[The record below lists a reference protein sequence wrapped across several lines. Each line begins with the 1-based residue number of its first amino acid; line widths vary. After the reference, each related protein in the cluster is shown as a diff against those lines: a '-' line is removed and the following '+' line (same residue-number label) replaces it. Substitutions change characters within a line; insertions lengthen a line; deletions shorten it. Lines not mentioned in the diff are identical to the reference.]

1 MRYAEHV
8 ARMPHVPNQKGVLC
22 CIWQLW
28 SIASR
33 SVRIHGL
40 YNTETAAAQMCLD
53 AAKKSS
59 RTGSLYDATGNKRWW
74 HGGQLIDSHLISDP
88 VDSALSLH
96 LFRFFY
102 LQFQAKW
109 HAVGGTDPR
118 LVPTVNVL
126 RITKPAPIVSQ
137 VMLGRAVTQPH
148 RESPISR
155 PRRTGPPNCY
165 PLLWQWGAVLFI
177 SNSHQFQ
184 LSKDIS
190 L

>member
-1 MRYAEHV
+1 MTAVVYSVTQCSH
-8 ARMPHVPNQKGVLC
+8 P
-22 CIWQLW
+22 W
-28 SIASR
+28 SISQKQQLHKCVWTPRRRAAEL
-33 SVRIHGL
+33 VRYIP
-40 YNTETAAAQMCLD
+40 N
-53 AAKKSS
+53 
-59 RTGSLYDATGNKRWW
+59 DATGNKRWW
-74 HGGQLIDSHLISDP
+74 HDGQLIDSHLISDP

-165 PLLWQWGAVLFI
+165 PLLWQWGAILFI
-177 SNSHQFQ
+177 SNSHHFQ